1 MCNYKRGHIGKE
13 YVYFARKECG
23 KQDDQLTVEDMT
35 CGRVQF
41 CPGVGNT
48 VERLMGLLTIVWPVQ
63 LEKLE
68 SWFCLR

>member
-1 MCNYKRGHIGKE
+1 MYISLGRSVEDK
-13 YVYFARKECG
+13 
-23 KQDDQLTVEDMT
+23 DDQLTLEDMT

-41 CPGVGNT
+41 CLGEGDT

-68 SWFCLR
+68 SWFYLRW

>member
-1 MCNYKRGHIGKE
+1 MCNYKRGQILGRNI

-23 KQDDQLTVEDMT
+23 RQNDQLTVEDMT
-35 CGRVQF
+35 CGRVQL

-68 SWFCLR
+68 S